1 MEMDYNRSIESPVTW
16 HTAER
21 NIMRFDHF
29 AFEVAD
35 LDASIRFYVDRLG
48 FVETWRHRNEEEAE
62 ECVFLTAGDVRL
74 ELLTQL
80 EEGNFQ
86 RPEVGRPYCP
96 HLAIAV
102 DDMDAA
108 IANLAEHDIPIV
120 RGPLIVEGEVRW
132 LYFADPDNNIIE
144 FVQWLQKK

>member
-1 MEMDYNRSIESPVTW
+1 ML
-16 HTAER
+16 
-21 NIMRFDHF
+21 RFDHF

-48 FVETWRHRNEEEAE
+48 FVETWRHRNDEEAE

-74 ELLTQL
+74 ELLTRL
-80 EEGNFQ
+80 EKGKFQ
-86 RPEVGRPYCP
+86 RREIGRPHCP

-108 IANLAEHDIPIV
+108 VANLTEKEVPIL

-132 LYFADPDNNIIE
+132 LYFADLDNNIIE
-144 FVQWLQKK
+144 FVQWLKEK

>member
-1 MEMDYNRSIESPVTW
+1 M
-16 HTAER
+16 
-21 NIMRFDHF
+21 
-29 AFEVAD
+29 
-35 LDASIRFYVDRLG
+35 
-48 FVETWRHRNEEEAE
+48 
-62 ECVFLTAGDVRL
+62 RL

-80 EEGNFQ
+80 EEGKFQ
-86 RPEVGRPYCP
+86 RPKVGRPYCP